1 MYLHRTELG
10 PFYKEPIF
18 ALVYTV
24 VVNNPDDYMNIPE
37 QYIPEWIGRIA
48 VPYINIYLHNR
59 LQQVD
64 AEV

>member
-1 MYLHRTELG
+1 MYLKRTELG

-24 VVNNPDDYMNIPE
+24 VMNNPNDYMNIPE
-37 QYIPEWIGRIA
+37 QYIPEWINRIE